1 MINMESGL
9 DDVNGKFER
18 MRRIFLSLCTE
29 EKRIDREKR
38 KATTNEVL

>member
-18 MRRIFLSLCTE
+18 MRRIFLSLSVQ
-29 EKRIDREKR
+29 KRRE
-38 KATTNEVL
+38 